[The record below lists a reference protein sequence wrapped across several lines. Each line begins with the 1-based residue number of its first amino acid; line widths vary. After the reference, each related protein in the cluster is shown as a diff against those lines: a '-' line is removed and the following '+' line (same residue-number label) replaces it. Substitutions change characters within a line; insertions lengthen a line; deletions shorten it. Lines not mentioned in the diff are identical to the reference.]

1 MLYVNVLTR
10 TGTFL
15 TKVSAGFEEELEV
28 PATFVAK
35 RDQRV

>member
-10 TGTFL
+10 TGTSL
-15 TKVSAGFEEELEV
+15 TKVSTSFEQELGV